1 MPPPR
6 SLNRLATIGLIVL
19 GLVAATLSAIA
30 LLWHRTPATVTG
42 VASTVQTTSHAPTTS
57 QHPTATS
64 ESASSSALDL
74 PSATPTPQISVVI
87 VGDSHS
93 VGDPAATW
101 VGAASAQLGWSPVVN
116 LSAPGR
122 GFLTNPSS
130 CDGSPCAPFGGTVA
144 AIAQLHPDLVVT
156 FGGAAD
162 GDSAIGDQSRQYFA
176 DLRAALPQAKLV
188 ALSPIT
194 TEVAAPYWLT
204 MHTQSIR
211 EAVEAVGGTFIDVGQ
226 PGLGNGEQLSAQ
238 AQAEIAQHVVTQLR

>member
-6 SLNRLATIGLIVL
+6 SRNRLATIGLIVL

-57 QHPTATS
+57 QHPAATG
-64 ESASSSALDL
+64 EPASSSVLDQ
-74 PSATPTPQISVVI
+74 PPTTPATQISVV
-87 VGDSHS
+87 VMGDSHS
-93 VGDPAATW
+93 VGDPSVTW
-101 VGAASAQLGWSPVVN
+101 VGAASAQLGWGPVVN

-130 CDGSPCAPFGGTVA
+130 CDGSPCAPFGGTVT
-144 AIAQLHPDLVVT
+144 AIAQAHPDVVVT

-162 GDSAIGDQSRQYFA
+162 GDFPIGDQSRQYFA

-188 ALSPIT
+188 ALSPVT

-204 MHTQSIR
+204 MHAQSIR

-238 AQAEIAQHVVTQLR
+238 AQAEIAQHVVAQLR